1 MRPLRITTCK
11 RIPGGQVE
19 LMTLKHLLF
28 LAFVWT
34 GQLLF
39 AQEIPVS
46 TLSES
51 DLPKGLSYQGKLKK
65 AVRWFD
71 ESGVNLLLTTETEE
85 TVHPD
90 ADSEDYRDKSLY
102 AYHFLLYEDSMAQTW
117 KVSDYVREC
126 PLDILLNFI
135 PGTLQVTDLDQDGIG
150 EVWLMYHVDCLSDV
164 SPVGMK
170 IIVYEG
176 KQKYAMRGENIVEP
190 SKGQFIG
197 GNYQFD
203 KAFNQGPE
211 VFRDFAKKLWKA
223 NSKQK
228 W

>member
-1 MRPLRITTCK
+1 MLPLRITTCK

-28 LAFVWT
+28 LSFVLT
-34 GQLLF
+34 GSLLF
-39 AQEIPVS
+39 AQGIPVS

-51 DLPKGLSYQGKLKK
+51 DLPKGLSYQGKLKE

-71 ESGVNLLLTTETEE
+71 ESGVNLLLTTETGE
-85 TVHPD
+85 TVHPV
-90 ADSEDYRDKSLY
+90 ADSESYRDKSLY
-102 AYHFLLYEDSMAQTW
+102 AYHFLLFEDSVVQNW

-211 VFRDFAKKLWKA
+211 VFRDFARKLWKA